1 MFREKTELDAWAAVP
16 FASNAER
23 LRAYADP
30 EYRNGQNEAYRQA
43 VYLKEGLTE
52 GGVIGASYNDT
63 RTIHAELGP
72 QDSEVKTAQD
82 SDLKSVEQE
91 MKERY
96 GANAVAPPKAA
107 PVVQKDT
114 APISQWWGTR

>member
-23 LRAYADP
+23 LRAYADS
-30 EYRNGQNEAYRQA
+30 EYRNGNNEAYRQA
-43 VYLKEGLTE
+43 VYAKEALTE

-63 RTIHAELGP
+63 QTIHAELAP
-72 QDSEVKTAQD
+72 QDSEVKTAQE
-82 SDLKSVEQE
+82 SDLRSVEQQ
-91 MKERY
+91 MKDRY
-96 GANAVAPPKAA
+96 GANSVAPAKAA
-107 PVVQKDT
+107 TIVQKDT